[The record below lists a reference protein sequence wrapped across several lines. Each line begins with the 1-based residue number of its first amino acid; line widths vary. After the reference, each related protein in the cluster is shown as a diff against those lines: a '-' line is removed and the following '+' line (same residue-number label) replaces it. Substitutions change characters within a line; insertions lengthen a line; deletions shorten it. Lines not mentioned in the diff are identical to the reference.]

1 MKLNTRQAAPYPA
14 PDCLVELDI
23 HTYVR
28 RPHVLCGK
36 LLDLLDSF
44 RGTFFEG
51 DLVQP
56 LVKVDSVLPCDSI
69 LHTAFLVHHLRKQV
83 LLGIVQAGDVK
94 AQQEEGWRP

>member
-1 MKLNTRQAAPYPA
+1 MSQAAPYPA
-14 PDCLVELDI
+14 PDCLIELDI

-69 LHTAFLVHHLRKQV
+69 LHTAFLVHHLRKEV
-83 LLGIVQAGDVK
+83 LLGIVNADDVK
-94 AQQEEGWRP
+94 AQQEQGWRP